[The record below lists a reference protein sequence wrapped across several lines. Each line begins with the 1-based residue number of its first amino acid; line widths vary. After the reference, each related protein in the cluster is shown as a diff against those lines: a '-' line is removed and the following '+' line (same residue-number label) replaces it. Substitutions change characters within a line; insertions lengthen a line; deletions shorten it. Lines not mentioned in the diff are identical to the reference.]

1 MRLEPLDLELLS
13 KYKTMNIEELKEIID
28 CWEEMN
34 EYSHENPNINVAKN
48 VLEIKYKERQD
59 QLELLTNSLTSSS
72 RIYRWISSSKAV
84 IKQFLQIR
92 N

>member
-1 MRLEPLDLELLS
+1 MRLEPVDLELLS

-28 CWEEMN
+28 FCEEMN

-48 VLEIKYKERQD
+48 VLEIKYKERQE

-72 RIYRWISSSKAV
+72 RIYRWISSSKAI

>member
-1 MRLEPLDLELLS
+1 MRLEPVDLELLS
-13 KYKTMNIEELKEIID
+13 KYKTMKIEELKEIID
-28 CWEEMN
+28 FCEKTN

-48 VLEIKYKERQD
+48 VLEIKYKERQE

>member
-34 EYSHENPNINVAKN
+34 EYSHENLNINVAKN
-48 VLEIKYKERQD
+48 VLEIKYKERHE
-59 QLELLTNSLTSSS
+59 QLELLTKSLTSYS
-72 RIYRWISSSKAV
+72 RIARWISSTKV
-84 IKQFLQIR
+84 VVKKFLHIR